1 MESESEKLYEITAY
15 TENQVGLLS
24 SVAGIFTRRSINI
37 EKLLVYPSKIEG
49 IHKFKILAR
58 TTEKNAR
65 AVVLQMEKRVDV
77 VRAFYQED
85 NERSFREI
93 VSVGRFLKERENNNK
108 QQ

>member
-1 MESESEKLYEITAY
+1 MESEKLYEITAY
-15 TENQVGLLS
+15 TENQGGLLS

-77 VRAFYQED
+77 VKAFYQED
-85 NERSFREI
+85 SERSFMEI
-93 VSVGRFLKERENNNK
+93 VSVGRFLKERENK
-108 QQ
+108 Q

>member
-1 MESESEKLYEITAY
+1 MESEKLYEITAY

-37 EKLLVYPSKIEG
+37 EKLLVYPSKIDG

-77 VRAFYQED
+77 VKAFYQED
-85 NERSFREI
+85 SERSFMEI
-93 VSVGRFLKERENNNK
+93 VSVGRFLKERENK
-108 QQ
+108 Q

>member
-1 MESESEKLYEITAY
+1 MESEKLYEITAY

-77 VRAFYQED
+77 VKAFYQED
-85 NERSFREI
+85 SERSFMEI
-93 VSVGRFLKERENNNK
+93 VSVGRFLKERENK
-108 QQ
+108 Q

>member
-37 EKLLVYPSKIEG
+37 EKLLVYPSKIDG

-93 VSVGRFLKERENNNK
+93 VSVGRFLKERENK
-108 QQ
+108 Q

>member
-37 EKLLVYPSKIEG
+37 EKLLVYPSKIDG

-58 TTEKNAR
+58 TSEKNAR

-77 VRAFYQED
+77 VKAFYQED
-85 NERSFREI
+85 NERSFMEI
-93 VSVGRFLKERENNNK
+93 VSVGRFLKERENK
-108 QQ
+108 Q

>member
-37 EKLLVYPSKIEG
+37 EKLLVYPSKIDG

-85 NERSFREI
+85 NERSFRDI
-93 VSVGRFLKERENNNK
+93 VSVGRFLKEREQTNK
-108 QQ
+108 NR

>member
-77 VRAFYQED
+77 VKAFYQED
-85 NERSFREI
+85 SERSFMEI
-93 VSVGRFLKERENNNK
+93 VSVGRFLKERENK
-108 QQ
+108 Q

>member
-1 MESESEKLYEITAY
+1 METEKLYEITAY

-77 VRAFYQED
+77 VKAFYQED

-93 VSVGRFLKERENNNK
+93 VSVGRFLKERENK
-108 QQ
+108 Q

>member
-1 MESESEKLYEITAY
+1 MESEKLYEITAY

-49 IHKFKILAR
+49 IHKFIIVAA

-77 VRAFYQED
+77 VKAFYQED
-85 NERSFREI
+85 NERSFMEI
-93 VSVGRFLKERENNNK
+93 VSVGRFLKERENK
-108 QQ
+108 Q

>member
-1 MESESEKLYEITAY
+1 MESEKLYEITAY

-37 EKLLVYPSKIEG
+37 EKLLVYPSKIKG

-77 VRAFYQED
+77 VKAFYQED
-85 NERSFREI
+85 SERSFMEI
-93 VSVGRFLKERENNNK
+93 VSVGRFLKERENK
-108 QQ
+108 Q

>member
-1 MESESEKLYEITAY
+1 MESEKLYEITAY

-37 EKLLVYPSKIEG
+37 EKLLVYPSKIDG

-85 NERSFREI
+85 NERSFMEI
-93 VSVGRFLKERENNNK
+93 VSVGRFLKERENK
-108 QQ
+108 Q

>member
-1 MESESEKLYEITAY
+1 MESEKLYEITAY

-37 EKLLVYPSKIEG
+37 EKLLVYPSKIDG

>member
-1 MESESEKLYEITAY
+1 MESEKLYEITAY

-37 EKLLVYPSKIEG
+37 EKLLVYPSKIDG

-93 VSVGRFLKERENNNK
+93 VSVGRFLKEREQTIKNR
-108 QQ
+108 

>member
-1 MESESEKLYEITAY
+1 M
-15 TENQVGLLS
+15 
-24 SVAGIFTRRSINI
+24 
-37 EKLLVYPSKIEG
+37 YPSKIDG

-93 VSVGRFLKERENNNK
+93 VSIGRFLKERENNNK

>member
-1 MESESEKLYEITAY
+1 MESEKLYEITAY

-77 VRAFYQED
+77 VKAFYQED

-93 VSVGRFLKERENNNK
+93 VSVGRFLKERENK
-108 QQ
+108 Q

>member
-1 MESESEKLYEITAY
+1 MESEKLYEITAY

-65 AVVLQMEKRVDV
+65 AVVLQMEKRGDV
-77 VRAFYQED
+77 VKAFYQED
-85 NERSFREI
+85 NERSFMEI
-93 VSVGRFLKERENNNK
+93 VSVGRFLKERENK
-108 QQ
+108 Q

>member
-1 MESESEKLYEITAY
+1 MESEKLYEITAY

>member
-1 MESESEKLYEITAY
+1 MESEKLYEITAY

-49 IHKFKILAR
+49 IHKFKIHAR

-77 VRAFYQED
+77 VKAFYQED

-93 VSVGRFLKERENNNK
+93 VSVGRFLKERENK
-108 QQ
+108 Q

>member
-1 MESESEKLYEITAY
+1 MENEKLYEITAY

-24 SVAGIFTRRSINI
+24 SGAGIYTRRSINI
-37 EKLLVYPSKIEG
+37 EKLLVYPSKIDG

-77 VRAFYQED
+77 VKAFYQED
-85 NERSFREI
+85 NERSFMEI
-93 VSVGRFLKERENNNK
+93 VSVGRFLKERENK
-108 QQ
+108 Q

>member
-1 MESESEKLYEITAY
+1 MESEKLYEITAY

-93 VSVGRFLKERENNNK
+93 VSVGRFLKEREQTIKNR
-108 QQ
+108 

>member
-1 MESESEKLYEITAY
+1 MESEKLYEITAY

-37 EKLLVYPSKIEG
+37 EKLLVYPSKIDG
-49 IHKFKILAR
+49 IHLFFNDAA

-93 VSVGRFLKERENNNK
+93 VSVGRFLKEREQTIKNR
-108 QQ
+108 

>member
-1 MESESEKLYEITAY
+1 MESEKLYEITAY

-37 EKLLVYPSKIEG
+37 EKLLVYPSEIEG

-77 VRAFYQED
+77 VKAFYQED
-85 NERSFREI
+85 NERSFMEI
-93 VSVGRFLKERENNNK
+93 VSVGRFLKERENK
-108 QQ
+108 Q

>member
-1 MESESEKLYEITAY
+1 MENEKLYEITAY

-37 EKLLVYPSKIEG
+37 EKLLVYPSKIDG

-77 VRAFYQED
+77 VKAFYQED

-93 VSVGRFLKERENNNK
+93 VSVGRFLKERENK
-108 QQ
+108 Q

>member
-1 MESESEKLYEITAY
+1 MENEKLYEITAY

-37 EKLLVYPSKIEG
+37 EKLLVYPSKIDG

-58 TTEKNAR
+58 TSEKNAR

-77 VRAFYQED
+77 VKAFYQED
-85 NERSFREI
+85 NERSFMEI
-93 VSVGRFLKERENNNK
+93 VSVGRFLKERENK
-108 QQ
+108 Q

>member
-1 MESESEKLYEITAY
+1 METDRLYEITAY

-77 VRAFYQED
+77 VKAFYQED
-85 NERSFREI
+85 SERSFMEI
-93 VSVGRFLKERENNNK
+93 VSVGRFLKERENK
-108 QQ
+108 Q

>member
-1 MESESEKLYEITAY
+1 MESEKLYEITAY

-24 SVAGIFTRRSINI
+24 SVAGIVTRRSINI
-37 EKLLVYPSKIEG
+37 EKLLVYPSKIDG

-77 VRAFYQED
+77 VKAFYQED

-93 VSVGRFLKERENNNK
+93 VSVGRFLKERENK
-108 QQ
+108 Q